1 MKHQL
6 FKKNTY
12 VRINVGK
19 SHLTIIGKVKNSK
32 IEINS
37 IRAEEIFNIP
47 QQSIEI
53 KTELLILQEN
63 SKLAPQ
69 FIDDLS
75 FIREIIK
82 DFDGIVIKEEK
93 LFVAI
98 EDLRIPDNKLKQLY
112 YKLNQGAKSNQR

>member
-12 VRINVGK
+12 VQINVGK